1 MIRLTVARLYQNYL
15 YTMQMKNVSL
25 GDFYFTQDHEWI
37 VFSGTIAH
45 IGVCAFKLTGFK
57 EVKKIRF
64 HKATG
69 LKRKGELL
77 ATIYYKD
84 YQVAVHMPAD
94 GKIMQLNQSFAE
106 GQYELL
112 LQDPEGAGWL
122 ARIAPT
128 QPYDR
133 TDLLLAKEYQ
143 LNGKSKYA
151 KS

>member
-1 MIRLTVARLYQNYL
+1 
-15 YTMQMKNVSL
+15 MKNTNAR
-25 GDFYFTQDHEWI
+25 DIYFTADHEW
-37 VFSGTIAH
+37 VAFSGTIAH

-57 EVKKIRF
+57 EIKKIRF

-69 LKRKGELL
+69 LKKKGELL
-77 ATIYYKD
+77 ATICYKD
-84 YQVAVHMPAD
+84 YQVTAHMPVD
-94 GKIMQLNQSFAE
+94 GKIMQLNTSLE
-106 GQYELL
+106 SGQYACLL
-112 LQDPEGAGWL
+112 EDPEGAGWL

-133 TDLLLAKEYQ
+133 ADLLLAKEYQ

>member
-1 MIRLTVARLYQNYL
+1 
-15 YTMQMKNVSL
+15 MQMKNVSP

-45 IGVCAFKLTGFK
+45 IGVCGFKLTGFK
-57 EVKKIRF
+57 EIKKIRF

-69 LKRKGELL
+69 LKKKGDLL
-77 ATIYYKD
+77 ATISCKE
-84 YQVAVHMPAD
+84 YQVDVHMPVD
-94 GKIMQLNQSFAE
+94 GKIMQLNHSFTE
-106 GQYELL
+106 EQYALL
-112 LQDPEGAGWL
+112 LQNPEGAGWL

-133 TDLLLAKEYQ
+133 ADLLLAKEYQ